1 MKQKY
6 RTSMDRLIL
15 LNPGPV
21 NITDRVRQA
30 LMKPDLCH
38 REPECSEL
46 VQSIRNKLAQAFGV
60 EQDFSAVLVTGSGTA
75 ALEMA
80 VASCVTEGQSLL
92 VLRNGV
98 YGERIAHM
106 AEAHGLPRVTVDYE
120 WGQPPK
126 IQDIERALDAHPEIQ
141 TVAMV
146 HHETTTGL
154 LNPIHEIGELVK
166 TRGKSMLVDAIS
178 SLAGDA
184 IDFERAH
191 IDLCV
196 GTANKCIQGLPGVS
210 FVLVRNEEL
219 ERLKDAPSRSVYFD
233 LIKNH
238 QAQLQGDTLFTP
250 SVQIHYAFEAA
261 LEELIEETVPGRIE
275 RYRQAAQLLRQGF
288 AEMGLE
294 MMIDPDCRSN
304 TLTALKLPDGVN
316 YQALHDRLKKQ
327 GFVIY
332 AGQGQLS
339 QRIFRIANMGDI
351 RDHEFRRFLEVM
363 KSCLTSSSTV

>member
-1 MKQKY
+1 
-6 RTSMDRLIL
+6 MDRLIL

-30 LMKPDLCH
+30 LLKPDLCH
-38 REPECSEL
+38 REPECTEL
-46 VQSIRNKLAQAFGV
+46 VQSIRSKLVQAFEV

-80 VASCVTEGQSLL
+80 VASCVNEGQSLL
-92 VLRNGV
+92 VVRNGV
-98 YGERIAHM
+98 YGERIAQM
-106 AEAHGLPRVTVDYE
+106 AETHKLPVVTVDTE
-120 WGQPPK
+120 WGQPPN
-126 IQDIERALDAHPEIQ
+126 IDDIEQALDTHPEIQ
-141 TVAMV
+141 TVAVV

-154 LNPIHEIGELVK
+154 LNPIHEIGERVHQ
-166 TRGKSMLVDAIS
+166 RGKSLLVDAIS
-178 SLAGDA
+178 SLAGDT

-210 FVLVRNEEL
+210 FVLVRQEEL
-219 ERLKDAPSRSVYFD
+219 KRLSTVPSRSVYFD
-233 LIKNH
+233 LVKNH
-238 QAQLQGDTLFTP
+238 QAQLKGDTLFTP
-250 SVQIHYAFEAA
+250 AIQIHYAFEAA

-275 RYRQAAQLLRQGF
+275 RYGKAAKVLRQGF
-288 AEMGLE
+288 KEMGLE
-294 MMIDPDCRSN
+294 IVIDPDFHSN
-304 TLTALKLPDGVN
+304 SLTALKLPEGMN
-316 YQALHDRLKKQ
+316 YATLHDRLKEQ

-351 RDHEFRRFLEVM
+351 QDHEFRRFLEVM
-363 KSCLTSSSTV
+363 KSCLTPSSAV